1 MQLRHLRYLQVIV
14 EQGSFTRAAQV
25 LHVSQPALSHQVRQ
39 LEERLGVQLLDR
51 TGRTVRPTDAGT
63 AFLEHAR
70 RAISE
75 VEAADRAAR
84 DVEDLSSGGLR
95 IGVPPSFGGYLIAP
109 LLRRFHESHPGIS
122 LHLADMAQE
131 EIETALEDDALDLGL
146 AFSDVHS
153 EDVEW
158 HPLHAERLAL
168 VMAEAHPC
176 ADMSVIDGPTLEGM
190 EMVMMGPDFA
200 TRQLIDAHF
209 RQHSIRPKIAVE
221 ATSMMTIVEI
231 VRKSRL
237 VTILPDAIVREQHA
251 LVARPLDPVIEPRRV
266 ALLQRR
272 GAYRSAA
279 ARAFVEITKGF
290 TGELESSC
298 TAEG

>member
-14 EQGSFTRAAQV
+14 EQGTFTRAAQV

-51 TGRTVRPTDAGT
+51 TGKTVRPTDAGT

-75 VEAADRAAR
+75 IEAADRAAR
-84 DVEDLSSGGLR
+84 DVEDLSSGALR
-95 IGVPPSFGGYLIAP
+95 VGVPPSFGGYLIAP
-109 LLRRFHESHPGIS
+109 LIRRFHESHPGIS
-122 LHLADMAQE
+122 LHLVDMAQE
-131 EIETALEDDALDLGL
+131 DIETALEDDEIDVGL

-168 VMAEAHPC
+168 VMAEDHPC
-176 ADMSVIDGPTLEGM
+176 ASMCVIDGSTLESM

-200 TRQLIDAHF
+200 TRQLIDAHL
-209 RQHSIRPKIAVE
+209 RRHGIRPKVAVE
-221 ATSMMTIVEI
+221 TTSMMTIVEI
-231 VRKSRL
+231 VRKSQL
-237 VTILPDAIVREQHA
+237 VTILPDVVVREQRA
-251 LVARPLDPVIEPRRV
+251 LIARSLEPPIDPRRV

-279 ARAFVEITKGF
+279 ARAFEVITGNF
-290 TGELESSC
+290 TSELESICS
-298 TAEG
+298 G